1 MGSGLRVVRE
11 IAGEGAGRSRR
22 WLLGS
27 GLPAQRSGGLGGQ
40 VPQGSFRRPGVR
52 RVSAASRPGTRG
64 AARPAVRS
72 ARSGGASCLRKA
84 AAYFAKGGAEVTPG
98 VGDHIT
104 ARSTAARPVLMC
116 QRGRSTRGSGYH
128 EPAGRVSATTTR
140 RRRLT
145 LFIRTEPGASDGTLR
160 VPAHHRGPAA
170 AGARARGPRGGAHP
184 PVRSQGPPG
193 RTAPP
198 KGPGATAS
206 GRRAPGLAPR
216 PGQAGLPP
224 PTGPGEQVGG
234 RHPPVSAPG
243 EGPDLPG
250 DRCRLLHQES
260 SRVRDWGDSMR
271 HRVRYARRS
280 IWRPAGARRGG
291 GRRSTPPQAAAPRST
306 SAQLARH
313 LKGYDTRPSVGRT
326 GVRWDSAWAE
336 VGGYDPQGTRGSIRW
351 CIPQEARPSGIL
363 PPRSSWNTRSETT
376 PPRPGAQ
383 DAGRGRTRFC
393 KQ

>member
-1 MGSGLRVVRE
+1 MAAWQWSAGPEEWWAGWAGTAGIIPPPRGEEGFRSESARDPGGCAPGCPQRQEWWGELPEKSSGVLR
-11 IAGEGAGRSRR
+11 EGGCRSDSR
-22 WLLGS
+22 G
-27 GLPAQRSGGLGGQ
+27 
-40 VPQGSFRRPGVR
+40 RRPYHR
-52 RVSAASRPGTRG
+52 QEHSC
-64 AARPAVRS
+64 PACTDV
-72 ARSGGASCLRKA
+72 
-84 AAYFAKGGAEVTPG
+84 
-98 VGDHIT
+98 
-104 ARSTAARPVLMC
+104 PV
-116 QRGRSTRGSGYH
+116 GRSTRGSGYH
-128 EPAGRVSATTTR
+128 EPAGRVSAATTR

-193 RTAPP
+193 RAAPP